1 MDEVARIT
9 ASMEQATGFPT
20 VDRMHRFTAEIAE
33 KHPGTVSVAMLG
45 HSKLGDPIHHVRVGD
60 GARQVVVIG
69 SPHPNEPIGLL
80 TIRQLIRVLAQDTEL
95 RDALDATWH
104 FVPCADPDG
113 TRLNEGWFDGPLTR
127 DHVARNF
134 YRPPSAEQVEWTFP
148 VQWRGRT
155 VGTPIPETRAL
166 MKLIDATRPQL
177 IASLHN
183 ADFGG
188 GFFYVSGRGDATYY
202 AALTALLDEA
212 GIPLDRGEP
221 DAPGARALAPA
232 VFEMPSFGTLAEA
245 MGGPLLTGGST
256 RDYSARYG
264 SSVLISEL
272 PLWVDRGESHPDGD
286 YGQDLEFFTELLRP
300 VRLSGRSPFEHAI
313 TDSLRW
319 FRFAGGQVWPS
330 VIRLRCAGMLLRLF
344 ADEPASPEIEAAR
357 ATLTP
362 VFERWCAEVA
372 ERAPGTLVPP
382 HRLAGVQAGA
392 IVTAVTRLRDGLPV

>member
-1 MDEVARIT
+1 MREVARIT
-9 ASMEQATGFPT
+9 GSMTPATGFPT
-20 VDRMHRFTAEIAE
+20 VDQVHRFTAEIAE
-33 KHPGTVSVAMLG
+33 KHPDAVTVTVLG
-45 HSKLGDPIHHVRVGD
+45 RSKLGDPIHHVRVG
-60 GARQVVVIG
+60 GGPRQVVVIG

-80 TIRQLIRVLAQDTEL
+80 TIRQLLCELAQDTEL
-95 RDALDATWH
+95 REALGATWH

-134 YRPPSAEQVEWTFP
+134 YRPPSNEQVEWTFP
-148 VQWRGRT
+148 VEWRGQRI
-155 VGTPIPETRAL
+155 GTPIPETRAL

-188 GFFYVSGRGDATYY
+188 GFFYVSGGDAEYY
-202 AALTALLDEA
+202 AALTALLDDA

-232 VFEMPSFGTLAEA
+232 VFEMPSFGTIAEA
-245 MGGPLLTGGST
+245 MGAPLLTGGST

-264 SSVLISEL
+264 SAVLISEL
-272 PLWVDRGESHPDGD
+272 PLWVDYGPAYADES
-286 YGQDLEFFTELLRP
+286 YAQDLDFFTGLLQP
-300 VRLSGRSPFEHAI
+300 LRLSGRSPFERAI
-313 TDSLRW
+313 TDALRW
-319 FRFAGGQVWPS
+319 FRFAGGEVWPS

-344 ADEPASPEIEAAR
+344 ADEPASPEIDAAR
-357 ATLTP
+357 AKLTP